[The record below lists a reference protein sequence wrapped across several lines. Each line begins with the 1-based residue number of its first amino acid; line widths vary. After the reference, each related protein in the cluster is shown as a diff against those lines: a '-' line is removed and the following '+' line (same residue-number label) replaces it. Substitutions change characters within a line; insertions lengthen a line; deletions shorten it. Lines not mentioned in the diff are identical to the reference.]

1 MRAAI
6 RAKFPD
12 RQPEFDLALK
22 TGLRLSELLRLTWND
37 VDLRLNLLTLRKTK
51 GGKLQRVPLNSEATK
66 ALLKLRALNPKSD
79 HMCPAHDDHR
89 RRWWDEVRKDAGTVD
104 FHWHDLRHTF
114 ASRLVMSG
122 VDILTVNK
130 LLRHKTLQVTMRYA
144 QLSASHLHDAV
155 EKLEQSVQGVYSA
168 RTAQPTTIN

>member
-12 RQPEFDLALK
+12 RQPEFDLALN
-22 TGLRLSELLRLTWND
+22 TGLRLSELLGLTWND

-79 HMCPAHDDHR
+79 HVCPAY
-89 RRWWDEVRKDAGTVD
+89 EVRKDAGTVD
-104 FHWHDLRHTF
+104 FHWHDLRHT
-114 ASRLVMSG
+114 SRLGWS
-122 VDILTVNK
+122 
-130 LLRHKTLQVTMRYA
+130 
-144 QLSASHLHDAV
+144 
-155 EKLEQSVQGVYSA
+155 
-168 RTAQPTTIN
+168 